1 MNVLFNNQVG
11 RCKLIAFPWLLWQKS
26 MNRFMRSGQQNDVL
40 YVDGLKIGTTTKSSY
55 ATGIDNMVMFII
67 SWWLTSNCYKGK
79 YLMLYISIRCQI
91 AVHQECYGAR
101 HVRDFT
107 SWVCKACE
115 KPEVK
120 RECCLCPVKGNF
132 FSSQSEFVEFY
143 VYEVLVCYC
152 DVIFWS
158 GFLHAVGPQEVL

>member
-120 RECCLCPVKGNF
+120 RECCLCPVKGIF
-132 FSSQSEFVEFY
+132 FSRSEFVEFY
-143 VYEVLVCYC
+143 VYEVLVCYR

-158 GFLHAVGPQEVL
+158 GLLHAVCPQEVL